1 MKTLRLAAL
10 AVVPALAAFPAW
22 AEYPD
27 HEIKV
32 ICGFPAGTG
41 ADTIVRF
48 FSNEMSKYTGGKAV
62 IVENRPG
69 ALSNVG
75 ARVAAQ
81 SKPDGYT
88 MLITPGNSTFAA
100 NSFLFKEKMFDPI
113 KDFTPVYR
121 LIKLT
126 FMWTVDAKSPIKTLP
141 ELTAEMKKKGE
152 KGTYGFSNPF
162 GRAAA
167 ELYKI
172 RMGLKAEGIGYQGT
186 PDALRDMQGGSL
198 DFIIGD
204 STFVVEQARAGKMR
218 LLATTTAQRASYMP
232 DLASSAD
239 GGVPDYDLSA
249 WWGVW
254 LPAGAPAEPVAKI
267 AGWYKEITAKPETRS
282 FLANIGAEP
291 FPGDAKAL
299 EDMTKT
305 EIAKWGDI
313 IKQAKIEPQ

>member
-1 MKTLRLAAL
+1 VRQQIGIVLAAATML
-10 AVVPALAAFPAW
+10 AAVPAA

-27 HEIKV
+27 RDLKV

-41 ADTIVRF
+41 ADTIVRYF
-48 FSNEMSKYTGGKAV
+48 ASELQKVAGKTV

-75 ARVAAQ
+75 AKAA
-81 SKPDGYT
+81 SMARPDGYT
-88 MLITPGNSTFAA
+88 LLITPGNSTMAA
-100 NSFLFKEKMFDPI
+100 NQHLFKEKPFDPV

-121 LIKLT
+121 LMKLT
-126 FMWTVDAKSPIKTLP
+126 FMWTVDPKSPAKTLP
-141 ELTAEMKKKGE
+141 ELTALMKQKGD

-167 ELYKI
+167 ELYKL
-172 RMGLKAEGIGYQGT
+172 RTGITAVGVGYQGT
-186 PDALRDMQGGSL
+186 PDALRDMNGGNL

-204 STFVVEQARAGKMR
+204 STFVIEQSKAGRMK
-218 LLATTTAQRASYMP
+218 LLAVTTAQRSTLVP
-232 DLASSAD
+232 DLQSTTEAGIA
-239 GGVPDYDLSA
+239 DYDLSA

-254 LPAGAPAEPVAKI
+254 LPAGAPKDVVDKLAGMFAKVVATP
-267 AGWYKEITAKPETRS
+267 EAKA
-282 FLANIGAEP
+282 FLATVGGEP

-299 EDMTKT
+299 NDMTVA

-313 IKQAKIEPQ
+313 IRQAKIPPQ

>member
-1 MKTLRLAAL
+1 MKALRLVSLAAVPVL
-10 AVVPALAAFPAW
+10 ISAPAL

-75 ARVAAQ
+75 ARVAATA
-81 SKPDGYT
+81 KPDGYT
-88 MLITPGNSTFAA
+88 VLITPGNSTMAA

-121 LIKLT
+121 LMKLT
-126 FMWTVDAKSPIKTLP
+126 FMWTVDPKSPIKTLP
-141 ELTAEMKKKGE
+141 ELTAEMKKKGN
-152 KGTYGFSNPF
+152 KATYGFSNPF
-162 GRAAA
+162 SRAAS

-172 RMGLKAEGIGYQGT
+172 RTGLTAEGIGYQGT

-204 STFVVEQARAGKMR
+204 STFVMEQSRSGKMR
-218 LLATTTAQRASYMP
+218 LLATTTAQRASYLP
-232 DLASSAD
+232 DLPSSAE

-254 LPAGAPAEPVAKI
+254 LPAGAAAEPVAKI
-267 AGWYKEITAKPETRS
+267 AGWFKEVTAKPETRA
-282 FLANIGAEP
+282 FLANVGAEP
-291 FPGDAKAL
+291 FPGDGKIL
-299 EDMTKT
+299 EDMTKA

>member
-1 MKTLRLAAL
+1 MKLPRLLALAAL
-10 AVVPALAAFPAW
+10 PALTALPAW

-41 ADTIVRF
+41 ADTIVRY
-48 FSNEMSKYTGGKAV
+48 FSNEMSKYTSGKAV
-62 IVENRPG
+62 IVENKPG

-75 ARVAAQ
+75 ARAAAQ

-88 MLITPGNSTFAA
+88 VLITPGNSTMAA
-100 NSFLFKEKMFDPI
+100 NAHLFKQKMFDPI
-113 KDFTPVYR
+113 NDFTPVYR
-121 LIKLT
+121 IIKLT
-126 FMWTVDAKSPIKTLP
+126 FMWSVDPASPYKTVQD
-141 ELTAEMKKKGE
+141 LTAAMKKKGE
-152 KGTYGFSNPF
+152 KATYGYSNPF
-162 GRAAA
+162 SRAAS
-167 ELYKI
+167 ELYKM
-172 RMGLKAEGIGYQGT
+172 RMGLGAVGVGYQGT
-186 PDALRDMQGGSL
+186 PDALRDLQGGAI

-204 STFVVEQARAGKMR
+204 STFVMEQARSGKMR
-218 LLATTTAQRASYMP
+218 LLAATTAQRASYVP
-232 DLASSAD
+232 DLPSASE

-254 LPAGAPAEPVAKI
+254 LPAGAPDDVVAKI
-267 AGWYKEITAKPETRS
+267 ASWFKEIVAKPETKA
-282 FLANIGAEP
+282 FLANIGSEP

-299 EDMTKT
+299 KEMTIS